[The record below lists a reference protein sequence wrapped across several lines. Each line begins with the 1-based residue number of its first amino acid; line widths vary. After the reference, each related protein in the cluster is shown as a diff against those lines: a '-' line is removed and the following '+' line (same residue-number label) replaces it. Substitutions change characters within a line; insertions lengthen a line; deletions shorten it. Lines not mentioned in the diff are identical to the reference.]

1 MLLGVLDLS
10 FLASQDFRS
19 FLKSSEDVSFAMY
32 SPLAWKLG
40 YTKYGILSKRDKEFK
55 EYIEPFFRKRIEE
68 VENAN
73 IHLMRENLRIG
84 IDQGR
89 ILLIR
94 NVFFKFYKQLYSMLD
109 MEDEHAEAVAV
120 TDLSNLLL
128 ANQLK
133 LPLWME
139 KNAESWINK
148 VYHFRRGKRSELITL
163 PIVSGNPRNYLR
175 DTLTKLIRLFNQ
187 EVKFEE
193 IVKQLKEDA
202 KKALKIAYLSKAVVL
217 STLEPLPIWETLGL
231 PYRYLVSAI
240 LTITDIVA
248 MREFVKF

>member
-1 MLLGVLDLS
+1 LLLGVLDLS
-10 FLASQDFRS
+10 FLASQDFKS
-19 FLKSSEDVSFAMY
+19 FLERSEDVSFAIY

-40 YTKYGILSKRDKEFK
+40 YTRYGMLRKWDKDFR
-55 EYIEPFFRKRIEE
+55 EYIEPFLRKRIEK

-73 IHLMRENLRIG
+73 IHLIRENLRIG

-94 NVFFKFYKQLYSMLD
+94 NVFFKFYKQLYSILD
-109 MEDEHAEAVAV
+109 IEDKYAEAIAV

-133 LPLWME
+133 LPLWTE
-139 KNAESWINK
+139 KNAESWINE
-148 VYHFRRGKRSELITL
+148 VYHFRTRKRSELITL

-175 DTLTKLIRLFNQ
+175 DALTKLITLFNQ
-187 EVKFEE
+187 EVEFEE

-202 KKALKIAYLSKAVVL
+202 KKALKIAYLSKVVVL
-217 STLEPLPIWETLGL
+217 SILEPLPIWETLEL

-240 LTITDIVA
+240 LAIIDTVA
-248 MREFVKF
+248 MKEFVKF